1 MLSSPSGVT
10 VQTRPS
16 PRHLESMMKFGG
28 EFYHLKR
35 RPGYPSIVEG
45 VAIAR
50 LYFDREDLCLYFD
63 RPPGAQWV
71 ASLWIVDGPCEV
83 DLALVL
89 KEGKLD
95 FIEGYCSHGD
105 LCPKVEELK
114 RAVIESS
121 AFAQLREDLIHELF
135 QGAVAELNPAD
146 PPPSPQTVPPED
158 RYRWL

>member
-1 MLSSPSGVT
+1 
-10 VQTRPS
+10 
-16 PRHLESMMKFGG
+16 MMKFGG

-35 RPGYPSIVEG
+35 RPGYPSIVEA

-63 RPPGAQWV
+63 RPPGSQWV
-71 ASLWIVDGPCEV
+71 ASLWIVDGSCEV

-89 KEGKLD
+89 KEGRLD

-105 LCPKVEELK
+105 FCPKVEELK

-121 AFAQLREDLIHELF
+121 AFDQLREDLIHELF
-135 QGAVAELNPAD
+135 QGAVAELDPAD

-158 RYRWL
+158 EDRDRWPRE